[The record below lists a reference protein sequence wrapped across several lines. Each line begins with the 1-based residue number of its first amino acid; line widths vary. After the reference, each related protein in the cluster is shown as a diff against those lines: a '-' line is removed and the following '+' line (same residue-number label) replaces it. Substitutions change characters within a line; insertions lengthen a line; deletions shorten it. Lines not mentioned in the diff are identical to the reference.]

1 MKLFQLFHVCK
12 TIPRMSVKIN
22 INLVNMY
29 TKRKNVRSTC
39 IACTYKWYIKHW
51 CISAV

>member
-29 TKRKNVRSTC
+29 TKRKK
-39 IACTYKWYIKHW
+39 CTIYMYSLYI
-51 CISAV
+51 